1 MSWLN
6 EIKRGY
12 RFRCTLKD
20 CGAILDISGEG
31 ITNDV
36 IDEYD
41 GRECMCPECGES
53 TTLEYAGFYN
63 IDPISIS
70 HNTTRETYDKNGRQA
85 VKIGKTHMSMSKYNY
100 LETGKVE
107 NQYTPA
113 YKAHLMKEVE
123 KNEYLLKTETNKRR
137 AMVGQAASKELDK
150 KISNLPDG
158 EYTVTVEKPNN

>member
-1 MSWLN
+1 MSWLD

-20 CGAILDISGEG
+20 CGSILDISGEEV
-31 ITNDV
+31 TRAV

-41 GRECMCPECGES
+41 GKEIICPECEKA
-53 TTLEYAGFYN
+53 TILEYAGFYN
-63 IDPISIS
+63 IDPIGLSS
-70 HNTTRETYDKNGRQA
+70 YSTRETYDKNGRQA
-85 VKIGKTHMSMSKYNY
+85 VKIGNTHMSMSKYNY

-137 AMVGQAASKELDK
+137 AMVNRTTAKEMDK
-150 KISNLPDG
+150 KISKLPDG
-158 EYTVTVEKPNN
+158 EYTVTVKKPNN